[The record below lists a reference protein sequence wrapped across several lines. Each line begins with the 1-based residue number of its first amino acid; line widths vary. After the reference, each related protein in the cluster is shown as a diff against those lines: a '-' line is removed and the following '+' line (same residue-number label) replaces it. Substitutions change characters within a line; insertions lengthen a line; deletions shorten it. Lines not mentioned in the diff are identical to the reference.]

1 VELIL
6 AQPRGFCAGVVRAI
20 EIVER
25 TLEIHGPPVYVL
37 HEIVHNGRVLEE
49 LRSQG
54 AVFVEELEDVPPG
67 AVLIFSA
74 HGVSRQVKE
83 TAVALGLRTIDATC
97 PLVTKV
103 HLQAQRYERDGKEVI
118 IVGHAGHVEVMGTV
132 GQVDGPVHVV
142 STVDEARALRVHDPN
157 HLAYVTQTTLSL
169 DDTHDVLMELH
180 RRFPSIRGPGLDDI
194 CYATQNRQNA
204 VKELSRQAD
213 LLLVVGARN
222 SSNTNRL
229 REVGEQYGMIAR
241 LIEGAADIDRRWL
254 PPAGTVA
261 ITAGASTPEVLVD
274 EVIDRLRELGARAVS
289 TIEGVRETTTFRL
302 PADLHRPTSG
312 VTELGDSN

>member
-1 VELIL
+1 M
-6 AQPRGFCAGVVRAI
+6 
-20 EIVER
+20 
-25 TLEIHGPPVYVL
+25 VL
-37 HEIVHNGRVLEE
+37 V
-49 LRSQG
+49 
-54 AVFVEELEDVPPG
+54 
-67 AVLIFSA
+67 
-74 HGVSRQVKE
+74 E
-83 TAVALGLRTIDATC
+83 TAADVADL
-97 PLVTKV
+97 
-103 HLQAQRYERDGKEVI
+103 EV
-118 IVGHAGHVEVMGTV
+118 
-132 GQVDGPVHVV
+132 D
-142 STVDEARALRVHDPN
+142 DPN
-157 HLAYVTQTTLSL
+157 RIAYLTQTTLSV
-169 DDTHDVLMELH
+169 DDANLVIAALREK
-180 RRFPSIRGPGLDDI
+180 FPRIANPPKDDI

-229 REVGEQYGMIAR
+229 REVGEQYGMMAR
-241 LIEGAADIDRRWL
+241 LIESAAEIDSRWL